1 MINEA
6 IAKTTEEMME
16 CDSPFAEFVEEHLTS
31 ICVNEAV
38 AEKLLNPDKSL
49 KAFVEETTEEY
60 RDEARKRGTGLQA
73 AGAPDKVFH
82 EKVEAYYGITEADKA
97 GEKTNAINVLDLL

>member
-16 CDSPFAEFVEEHLTS
+16 CDSPFAEFMEEHLTS
-31 ICVNEAV
+31 ICANEAV
-38 AEKLLNPDKSL
+38 AAKLLNPDKNL
-49 KAFVEETTEEY
+49 KAFVAEVTKEY
-60 RDEARKRGTGLQA
+60 EQEARKRGTGLQA

-97 GEKTNAINVLDLL
+97 GGETDAIDVLDLL